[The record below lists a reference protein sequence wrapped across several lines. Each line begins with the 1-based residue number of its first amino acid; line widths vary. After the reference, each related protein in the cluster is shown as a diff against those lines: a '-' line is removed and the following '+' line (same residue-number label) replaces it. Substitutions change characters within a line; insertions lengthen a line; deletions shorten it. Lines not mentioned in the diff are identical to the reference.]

1 MCYWKEPLLPL
12 AISPRQKA
20 HVVGSLIPPGF
31 SVILRKTEMKIQA
44 VREQRRNDLFYS
56 GSKIS
61 DKTRCTVSR
70 CGWSVKGSKLRL
82 HFKEPPQRAE
92 FDSILLENSF
102 NNSLSTT
109 FVNSH
114 LQTSGLMTAC
124 KSQRGIPE
132 MIQAFICCRGFFLT
146 RMISLE
152 TRDRFLERKIKFL
165 RRMLPSL

>member
-1 MCYWKEPLLPL
+1 MCYWKETLLPL
-12 AISPRQKA
+12 AISPRQKV

-114 LQTSGLMTAC
+114 LSDLRSHGCMQISKGNPRDDSGFYLLP
-124 KSQRGIPE
+124 GI
-132 MIQAFICCRGFFLT
+132 
-146 RMISLE
+146 
-152 TRDRFLERKIKFL
+152 
-165 RRMLPSL
+165 LPNQNDFVRNSW